1 MSVIWT
7 FFFGTIPY
15 NTGTKYF
22 KYNSLVTNIQKTL
35 GFAGH
40 YECDLDFFS
49 LVPFHTTQ
57 AQNIQKTLG
66 FAGHYECDLD
76 FFSLVPFHITQA
88 QNTLS
93 IEYMTVSFIHRPS
106 RNRLGHL
113 STVPNQVLKYN

>member
-7 FFFGTIPY
+7 FFFGAIPY

-66 FAGHYECDLD
+66 FAGLGVICQQ
-76 FFSLVPFHITQA
+76 VKK
-88 QNTLS
+88 NTYTIPRRS
-93 IEYMTVSFIHRPS
+93 
-106 RNRLGHL
+106 NRA
-113 STVPNQVLKYN
+113 STVYVLVS